1 MRNKLAGKKAFTL
14 VELAVAMAVTVVFLA
29 LISVLL
35 VTLLD
40 EKEETNQDA
49 RIAYELL
56 LAESRVES
64 WFYAFST
71 VEQGQS
77 ACTFE
82 VLPENLNKVS
92 AYRNGEVVGTISY
105 DVENKSLI
113 SSDRERVTEFKDIT
127 NVTFEVIDGK
137 AVKITISF
145 ESLKTPIVRLFT
157 QKGDNYA

>member
-1 MRNKLAGKKAFTL
+1 MQNKLARKKAFTL

-64 WFYAFST
+64 WFYAFSA

-77 ACTFE
+77 ACTFK

-92 AYRNGEVVGTISY
+92 AYRNDELVGTISY

-127 NVTFEVIDGK
+127 NITFEVINGN
-137 AVKITISF
+137 AVRITVSF

>member
-1 MRNKLAGKKAFTL
+1 MQNKLARKKAFTL

-64 WFYAFST
+64 WFYAFSA

-82 VLPENLNKVS
+82 VLPENLNKVV
-92 AYRNGEVVGTISY
+92 AYRNGEEVGTISY
-105 DVENKSLI
+105 DSENKSLI

-127 NVTFEVIDGK
+127 NITFEVIDGS
-137 AVKITISF
+137 AVKIVISF
-145 ESLKTPIVRLFT
+145 ESLKTPIVRLFA